1 MYDAI
6 IIGAGPA
13 GISASLYL
21 KRANKNVLVLYHG
34 ESELEKAH
42 RIENYYG
49 FPNGITGADL
59 YQNGISQAKALG
71 VEVLD
76 SEVLSIL
83 MNEKMEFNVKTI
95 DEEYQAKVIIIATG
109 NKKLKPNIKGVEEF
123 EGRGISY
130 CAICD
135 GFFYRK
141 KPVVVIGS
149 GNYAISEA
157 TELLNVTSD
166 VKILT
171 NGLKMEQDIDIP
183 FDERKIKEVS
193 GEDRISYVLFEDDE
207 KLECK
212 GVFIALGEA
221 GGADFA
227 KKLGIYMER
236 DLIIVDENMK
246 TTVPGVYAIGNVV
259 GGLLQ
264 INKAVYE
271 GAKAALDAI
280 KYINEKR

>member
-49 FPNGITGADL
+49 FPNGITGANL
-59 YQNGISQAKALG
+59 YQNGISQAMALG
-71 VEVLD
+71 VDVLD

-83 MNEKMEFNVKTI
+83 VNEKMEFNVKTI
-95 DEEYQAKVIIIATG
+95 GQEYQAKVIILATG
-109 NKKLKPNIKGVEEF
+109 NKKLKPNIKGVEEY

-171 NGLKMEQDIDIP
+171 NGLKMEQDTDIP

-227 KKLGIYMER
+227 KKLGIYMEK

>member
-49 FPNGITGADL
+49 FPNGITGANL

-71 VEVLD
+71 VDVLD

-95 DEEYQAKVIIIATG
+95 NEEYQAKVIILATG

-157 TELLNVTSD
+157 KELLNVTSD

-171 NGLKMEQDIDIP
+171 NGLKMEIDTDIP

-207 KLECK
+207 KIECK

-227 KKLGIYMER
+227 KKLGIYMEK
-236 DLIIVDENMK
+236 DVIIVDENMK
-246 TTVPGVYAIGNVV
+246 TSVPGVYAAGNVV

>member
-49 FPNGITGADL
+49 FPNGITGANL

-71 VEVLD
+71 VDVLG

-83 MNEKMEFNVKTI
+83 MKEKMEFNVKTI
-95 DEEYQAKVIIIATG
+95 GQEYQAKVIILATG
-109 NKKLKPNIKGVEEF
+109 NKKLKPNIKGVEEY

-157 TELLNVTSD
+157 T
-166 VKILT
+166 
-171 NGLKMEQDIDIP
+171 
-183 FDERKIKEVS
+183 
-193 GEDRISYVLFEDDE
+193 
-207 KLECK
+207 
-212 GVFIALGEA
+212 
-221 GGADFA
+221 
-227 KKLGIYMER
+227 
-236 DLIIVDENMK
+236 
-246 TTVPGVYAIGNVV
+246 
-259 GGLLQ
+259 
-264 INKAVYE
+264 
-271 GAKAALDAI
+271 
-280 KYINEKR
+280 

>member
-49 FPNGITGADL
+49 FPNGITGANL

-95 DEEYQAKVIIIATG
+95 DQEYQAKVIILATG
-109 NKKLKPNIKGVEEF
+109 NKKLKPNIKGVEEY

-157 TELLNVTSD
+157 KELLNVTPD

-171 NGLKMEQDIDIP
+171 NGLKMESDTDIP

-227 KKLGIYMER
+227 KKLGIYMEK
-236 DLIIVDENMK
+236 DVIIVDENMK
-246 TTVPGVYAIGNVV
+246 TTVPGVYAAGNVV

>member
-21 KRANKNVLVLYHG
+21 KRANKNILVLYHG

-157 TELLNVTSD
+157 KELLNVTPD

-171 NGLKMEQDIDIP
+171 NGLKMESDTDIP

-227 KKLGIYMER
+227 KKLGIYMEK
-236 DLIIVDENMK
+236 DVIIVDENMK

-280 KYINEKR
+280 KCINEKR

>member
-49 FPNGITGADL
+49 FPNGITGANL

-71 VEVLD
+71 VDVLD

-95 DEEYQAKVIIIATG
+95 GQEYQAKVIILATG
-109 NKKLKPNIKGVEEF
+109 NKKLKPNIKGVEEY

-171 NGLKMEQDIDIP
+171 NGLKMEQDTDIP

-227 KKLGIYMER
+227 KKLGIYMEK